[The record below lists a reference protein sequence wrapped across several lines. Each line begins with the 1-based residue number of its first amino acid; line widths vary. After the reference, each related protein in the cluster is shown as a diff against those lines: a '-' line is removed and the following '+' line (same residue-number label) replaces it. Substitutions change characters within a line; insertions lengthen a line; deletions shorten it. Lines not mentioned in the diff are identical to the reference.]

1 MSATI
6 HEPAGPLAPQWRGR
20 VGMMCLL
27 LSEAAFFAV
36 FVVAYLFYIGA
47 SATGPQPREVLDLGV
62 VLVNTACL
70 LSSSLTIVL
79 AVTALRRGATRRFAA
94 WWGATALL
102 GGEFLVGTGREWSR
116 LIGRDGLTLSTNLFG
131 TTFYSLVGA
140 HAAHVTAGLVA
151 ILLVLVLAL
160 RGRVS
165 AEHGERVELLSWY
178 WHFVDAVWIVVFMSV
193 YVVGR

>member
-1 MSATI
+1 VSAPAL
-6 HEPAGPLAPQWRGR
+6 EPAAPLAPEWRGR

-27 LSEAAFFAV
+27 LSEASFFAV

-47 SATGPQPREVLDLGV
+47 SPSGPRPRDVLDLGV
-62 VLVNTACL
+62 VLINTACL

-79 AVTALRRGATRRFAA
+79 ALRALRRNETRRFAA
-94 WWGATALL
+94 WWAATALL
-102 GGEFLVGTGREWSR
+102 GAEFLAGTAREWHR
-116 LIGRDGLTLSTNLFG
+116 LIWRDGLALSTNLFG

-140 HAAHVTAGLVA
+140 HAAHVTAGLLA

-165 AEHGERVELLSWY
+165 SEHGERLELVSWY
-178 WHFVDAVWIVVFMSV
+178 WHFVDAVWIVVFTSV

>member
-1 MSATI
+1 VSAPAL
-6 HEPAGPLAPQWRGR
+6 EPAAPLAPEWRGR

-27 LSEAAFFAV
+27 LSEASFFSV

-47 SATGPQPREVLDLGV
+47 SPTGPQPRDVLDLGV

-79 AVTALRRGATRRFAA
+79 ALRALRRNETRRFAA
-94 WWGATALL
+94 WWAATALL
-102 GGEFLVGTGREWSR
+102 GAEFLAGTAREWHR
-116 LIGRDGLTLSTNLFG
+116 LISGDGLLLSTNLFG

-151 ILLVLVLAL
+151 ILLVLALAL
-160 RGRVS
+160 KGHVS
-165 AEHGERVELLSWY
+165 AEHGPRLELVSWY
-178 WHFVDAVWIVVFMSV
+178 WHFVDAVWVVVFTSV

>member
-1 MSATI
+1 VSTPAL
-6 HEPAGPLAPQWRGR
+6 EPAGPLAPEWRGR

-27 LSEAAFFAV
+27 LSEASFFAV

-47 SATGPQPREVLDLGV
+47 SATGPQPRDVLDLGV

-79 AVTALRRGATRRFAA
+79 ALRALRRSETRRFAA
-94 WWGATALL
+94 WWATTALL
-102 GGEFLVGTGREWSR
+102 GAEFLAGTAREWHR
-116 LIGRDGLTLSTNLFG
+116 LIASDGLTLSTNLFG

-140 HAAHVTAGLVA
+140 HAAHVTAGLLA
-151 ILLVLVLAL
+151 ILLVLVLTL

-165 AEHGERVELLSWY
+165 AEHGERLELVSWY
-178 WHFVDAVWIVVFMSV
+178 WHFVDAVWIVVFTSV

>member
-1 MSATI
+1 VSAPAL
-6 HEPAGPLAPQWRGR
+6 EPAAPLAPEWRGR

-27 LSEAAFFAV
+27 LSEASFFSV

-47 SATGPQPREVLDLGV
+47 SPTGPQPRDVLDLGV

-79 AVTALRRGATRRFAA
+79 ALRALRRNETRRFAA
-94 WWGATALL
+94 WWAATALL
-102 GGEFLVGTGREWSR
+102 GAEFLAGTAREWHR
-116 LIGRDGLTLSTNLFG
+116 LISGDGLLLSTNLFG

-151 ILLVLVLAL
+151 ILLVLALAL
-160 RGRVS
+160 KGHVS
-165 AEHGERVELLSWY
+165 AEHGPRLELVSWY
-178 WHFVDAVWIVVFMSV
+178 WHFVDAVWIVVFTSV

>member
-1 MSATI
+1 VSA
-6 HEPAGPLAPQWRGR
+6 PAVDPVAPLAPEWRGR
-20 VGMMCLL
+20 VGVMCLL
-27 LSEAAFFAV
+27 LSEASFFAV

-79 AVTALRRGATRRFAA
+79 ALRALRRNETRRFAA
-94 WWGATALL
+94 WWAATALL
-102 GGEFLVGTGREWSR
+102 GAEFLAGTAREWHR
-116 LIGRDGLTLSTNLFG
+116 LISRDGLALSTNLFG

-140 HAAHVTAGLVA
+140 HAAHVTAGLLA
-151 ILLVLVLAL
+151 ILLVLVLTL

-165 AEHGERVELLSWY
+165 SEHGERLELVSWY
-178 WHFVDAVWIVVFMSV
+178 WHFVDAVWIVVFTSV

>member
-1 MSATI
+1 VSASPPVATAA
-6 HEPAGPLAPQWRGR
+6 PGPEWRGR

-47 SATGPQPREVLDLGV
+47 SPTGPQPKEVLDLGV

-79 AVTALRRGATRRFAA
+79 ALRALRRNQKRRFVA

-102 GGEFLVGTGREWSR
+102 GAEFLAGTAREWYR
-116 LIGRDGLTLSTNLFG
+116 LISRDGLALSTNLFG

-151 ILLVLVLAL
+151 ILLVLALAL
-160 RGRVS
+160 TGRVS
-165 AEHGERVELLSWY
+165 AEHGARLELLSWY
-178 WHFVDAVWIVVFMSV
+178 WHFVDAVWIVVFTSV

>member
-1 MSATI
+1 VSTPAL
-6 HEPAGPLAPQWRGR
+6 EPAFPLAPEWRGR

-47 SATGPQPREVLDLGV
+47 SATGPKPRDVLDPATTL
-62 VLVNTACL
+62 LNTACL

-79 AVTALRRGATRRFAA
+79 ALRALRRNEMRRFAA
-94 WWGATALL
+94 WWAATALL
-102 GGEFLVGTGREWSR
+102 GAEFLAGTAREWSR
-116 LIGRDGLTLSTNLFG
+116 LVSRDGLTLSTNLFG

-140 HAAHVTAGLVA
+140 HAAHVTAGLVV
-151 ILLVLVLAL
+151 ILLVLALAL
-160 RGRVS
+160 RGKVS
-165 AEHGERVELLSWY
+165 AEHSARLELVSWY
-178 WHFVDAVWIVVFMSV
+178 WHFVDAVWVVVFTSV

>member
-1 MSATI
+1 VSAPAL
-6 HEPAGPLAPQWRGR
+6 EPAAPLAPEWRGR

-27 LSEAAFFAV
+27 LSEASFFAV

-47 SATGPQPREVLDLGV
+47 SPSGPQPRDVLDLGV

-79 AVTALRRGATRRFAA
+79 ALRALRRKRSRRFAA
-94 WWGATALL
+94 WWAATAVL
-102 GGEFLVGTGREWSR
+102 GAEFLAGTAREWHR
-116 LIGRDGLTLSTNLFG
+116 LISRDDLTLSSNLFG
-131 TTFYSLVGA
+131 TTFYTLVGA
-140 HAAHVTAGLVA
+140 HAAHVTAGLVV

-165 AEHGERVELLSWY
+165 AEHGARLELVSWY
-178 WHFVDAVWIVVFMSV
+178 WHFVDAVWVVVFTSV
-193 YVVGR
+193 YLVGR

>member
-1 MSATI
+1 MST
-6 HEPAGPLAPQWRGR
+6 PAVDSVAPPAPEWRGR
-20 VGMMCLL
+20 VGVMCLL
-27 LSEAAFFAV
+27 LSEASFFAV

-79 AVTALRRGATRRFAA
+79 ALRALRRNETRRFAA
-94 WWGATALL
+94 WWAATALL
-102 GGEFLVGTGREWSR
+102 GAEFLAGTAREWHR
-116 LIGRDGLTLSTNLFG
+116 LISRDGLALSTNLFG

-140 HAAHVTAGLVA
+140 HAAHVTAGLIA
-151 ILLVLVLAL
+151 ILLVLVLTL

-165 AEHGERVELLSWY
+165 SEHRERLELVSWY
-178 WHFVDAVWIVVFMSV
+178 WHFVDAVWIVVFTSV

>member
-1 MSATI
+1 VSTTI
-6 HEPAGPLAPQWRGR
+6 QEPAGPLAPEWRGR

-79 AVTALRRGATRRFAA
+79 AVRALRRGARRRFAA

-102 GGEFLVGTGREWSR
+102 GGGFLVGTGREWAR

-131 TTFYSLVGA
+131 TTFYALVGA

-151 ILLVLVLAL
+151 ILLVFALAL

-165 AEHGERVELLSWY
+165 ASHAERVELVSWY
-178 WHFVDAVWIVVFMSV
+178 WHFVDAVWVVVFTSV